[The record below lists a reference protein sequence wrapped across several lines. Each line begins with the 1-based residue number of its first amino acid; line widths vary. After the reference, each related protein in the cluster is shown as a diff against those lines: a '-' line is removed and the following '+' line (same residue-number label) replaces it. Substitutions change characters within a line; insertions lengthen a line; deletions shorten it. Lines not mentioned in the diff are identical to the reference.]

1 MKIDTLMRWG
11 KLGLYLFIICILVLA
26 PTSFF
31 ESGHSLCVIK
41 YIFGIECP
49 GCGMSRAISCIFH
62 GNFHGALQYNKLI
75 VLVFPLLC
83 YVFIT
88 SVRKEFK
95 QIIKGV

>member
-1 MKIDTLMRWG
+1 MTSDMLVRWG
-11 KLGLYLFIICILVLA
+11 KLGLYLLIICIFVLV

-31 ESGHSLCVIK
+31 ESGHSICIVKNIM
-41 YIFGIECP
+41 GIECP

-83 YVFIT
+83 YLFIT
-88 SVRKEFK
+88 SVRKEFS
-95 QIIKGV
+95 QIMKGA